1 MFDRIL
7 VLIVILVLLSCD
19 KIVREDEG
27 LIMELFNKSVDTLI
41 IGENRFVLDAFLWR
55 DFQPMSPQ
63 NGKPLISIN
72 RLVDVDSLD
81 IPDNIDLK
89 KQYVIHN
96 NLIWIAEYTDEEHYT
111 PSNMLKRVSRNGPK
125 WGPDE
130 FVDIV
135 TIVNDSHRNL
145 NYYLRVED
153 VYINKTY

>member
-1 MFDRIL
+1 
-7 VLIVILVLLSCD
+7 
-19 KIVREDEG
+19 
-27 LIMELFNKSVDTLI
+27 
-41 IGENRFVLDAFLWR
+41 
-55 DFQPMSPQ
+55 MSPQ

-72 RLVDVDSLD
+72 RLVGVDSLD

-89 KQYVIHN
+89 KQYVIRN

-145 NYYLRVED
+145 NYYLSVED